1 MIRYPQNYKTKMDQN
16 NFKELFLVDKIQMWF
31 NPQEDLWDAVLF
43 QTVPVKTLVSLKT
56 GPALYFALVSCIY
69 NTTSVQQRKCLTIKF
84 KCTQFYSWK
93 CMSNNKRDKKKTWV
107 VKQKTS
113 CSTLKI
119 TQAVLYMCRNHDL
132 AFTNSWQTFYWN
144 FLLWVW
150 AGWALYSYISQNSM
164 LTH

>member
-1 MIRYPQNYKTKMDQN
+1 MLWGSRTSWFRNQTLAFPLQLRNRNVHMIRYPQNYKTKMDQN

-43 QTVPVKTLVSLKT
+43 QTVPVKTPVSLKT

-93 CMSNNKRDKKKTWV
+93 CMSNNKRDKKKPEQWSKKQV
-107 VKQKTS
+107 VVPWK
-113 CSTLKI
+113 
-119 TQAVLYMCRNHDL
+119 
-132 AFTNSWQTFYWN
+132 
-144 FLLWVW
+144 
-150 AGWALYSYISQNSM
+150 
-164 LTH
+164 